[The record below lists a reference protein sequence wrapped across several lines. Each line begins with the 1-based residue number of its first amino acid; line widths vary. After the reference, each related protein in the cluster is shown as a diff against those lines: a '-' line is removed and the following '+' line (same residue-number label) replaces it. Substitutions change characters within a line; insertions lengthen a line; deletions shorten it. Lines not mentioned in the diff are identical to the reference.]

1 LKIRVRQMS
10 ERKGDCK
17 SEGGKETDRKRERE
31 REREKENVLRATFA
45 S

>member
-31 REREKENVLRATFA
+31 KENVLRATFA